1 MRKVL
6 LIMALSTSL
15 AAAGARA
22 NPFFET
28 WDTPFGVPPFD
39 RITTE
44 DFEPAFMQGMADHTV
59 EIAAIA
65 ADPSA
70 ATFAN
75 TIEALDTSGALLSRV
90 SMVFSCLIGAL
101 TNDELQEVARELAPQ
116 RSRHRDEINL
126 NEALFARVNAV
137 YDQREQLDLNPE
149 QRRLLSETWKGFVRG
164 GALLGDPEKE
174 KLKELNQ
181 ELSVLSLKFG
191 ENVLKETNRFE
202 YVVGERAKLDGLP
215 DGVIAAAAETAAE
228 RGHPGQWA
236 FTIQKPSLLPFLQFS
251 TDRQAREKMLT
262 AYTQKGNHG
271 DELDNNGILARMAVL
286 RAERAHLLGFDS
298 HAAYVLDDNMAK
310 TPDAV
315 YKLLDQVWWPAQKKS
330 KEEAGRLQ
338 GMIDAEDGG
347 FELQPWDW
355 WYYTEKLRKQDFDLD
370 ESMLRPYFELE
381 SVRAGLFE
389 TVRRL
394 YGLTFKPRPHLPV
407 YHPDVKAYEVLDREG
422 STVAIWYS
430 DYFPRASKRGG
441 AWMDALRKESYRDG
455 KRVIPIIYNVGNF
468 TKPTADQPS
477 LLSLDELTTMFHEFG
492 HALHGML
499 SNCRYQSLSGTSVA
513 RDFVEMPSQI
523 MENWALEPEVLD
535 FYAKHYK
542 TGERIPSALVE
553 KIKAI
558 GHFNQGFETAE
569 YVAASYLDMDWHT
582 ITDTEPRIPAEFEK
596 ASLER
601 IGLIPEIVV
610 RYRSPYFNHI
620 FSGGYSSGYYSY
632 LWAEVLDADAFAA
645 FKETGDIFD
654 PATALSFRKNILE
667 AGGSEDPMVL
677 YERFRGQ
684 EPSIR
689 PLLERRGL
697 AD

>member
-347 FELQPWDW
+347 FELQPCDW
-355 WYYTEKLRKQDFDLD
+355 WYYTEKLRKQDFDLE
-370 ESMLRPYFELE
+370 ESMRRPNFELE
-381 SVRAGLFE
+381 SVRAG
-389 TVRRL
+389 
-394 YGLTFKPRPHLPV
+394 
-407 YHPDVKAYEVLDREG
+407 
-422 STVAIWYS
+422 
-430 DYFPRASKRGG
+430 
-441 AWMDALRKESYRDG
+441 
-455 KRVIPIIYNVGNF
+455 
-468 TKPTADQPS
+468 
-477 LLSLDELTTMFHEFG
+477 
-492 HALHGML
+492 
-499 SNCRYQSLSGTSVA
+499 
-513 RDFVEMPSQI
+513 
-523 MENWALEPEVLD
+523 
-535 FYAKHYK
+535 
-542 TGERIPSALVE
+542 
-553 KIKAI
+553 
-558 GHFNQGFETAE
+558 GFETE
-569 YVAASYLDMDWHT
+569 
-582 ITDTEPRIPAEFEK
+582 
-596 ASLER
+596 
-601 IGLIPEIVV
+601 G
-610 RYRSPYFNHI
+610 
-620 FSGGYSSGYYSY
+620 
-632 LWAEVLDADAFAA
+632 
-645 FKETGDIFD
+645 
-654 PATALSFRKNILE
+654 
-667 AGGSEDPMVL
+667 
-677 YERFRGQ
+677 
-684 EPSIR
+684 
-689 PLLERRGL
+689 RR
-697 AD
+697 